1 MARGPK
7 PARRSNSKADQDLAN
22 TLAPAP
28 DEHPAPSRARRQ
40 AGDQPPSWA
49 QLLRFAAPAQG
60 PKSRKTAAQPVL
72 VKGVLPASIANQYV
86 ARPGLLRRHID
97 YYEGEADRRPAFR
110 DRGGGLVAYRV
121 DSATVIS
128 LVAIASHRNWRDLK
142 VTGDRSFRRAVWL
155 EAMRAGLHVR
165 GYRPSAR
172 DREAA
177 LALETLPA
185 APKRV
190 GQRSGARNAPD
201 RAAQESSPERKAA
214 SRVHRD
220 PALTFQRGVSGVL
233 VEHGHAPY
241 QHQPGAKST
250 PFVRVDIGA
259 AKPFEVWGVDLSKTL
274 QGAKV
279 QPGDAITLSWHG
291 ADYSDVRIEKVAP
304 ASRSPKRARHPDPTQ
319 PSKAVGANPEGRDPV
334 SAPAQARLA
343 VIDAVARAKLD
354 QPRDRAQIAAA
365 AAAKLAEHMARG
377 RSFTAPKVIERAV
390 HPSLDLGPTRPAP
403 TAQGRVR

>member
-1 MARGPK
+1 
-7 PARRSNSKADQDLAN
+7 
-22 TLAPAP
+22 
-28 DEHPAPSRARRQ
+28 
-40 AGDQPPSWA
+40 
-49 QLLRFAAPAQG
+49 LRFAAPAQG
-60 PKSRKTAAQPVL
+60 PKRRKTAARPVL
-72 VKGVLPASIANQYV
+72 VKGVLPANIANQYL

-97 YYEGEADRRPAFR
+97 YYESEADRRPAFR

-128 LVAIASHRNWRDLK
+128 LVAIARHRNWRDLK

-155 EAMRAGLHVR
+155 EAVRAGLHVR

-185 APKRV
+185 APKRA

-201 RAAQESSPERKAA
+201 RAAQKTSPERKVA
-214 SRVHRD
+214 SRVKHD

-241 QHQPGAKST
+241 QHQTGAKST
-250 PFVRVDIGA
+250 PFIRVDIGA
-259 AKPFEVWGVDLSKTL
+259 AKPFEVWGVDLSKAL
-274 QGAKV
+274 HGAKV
-279 QPGDAITLSWHG
+279 QPGDPITLSWHG
-291 ADYSDVRIEKVAP
+291 ADYSDVRIEKVASP
-304 ASRSPKRARHPDPTQ
+304 SRSPKRAHHPDPT
-319 PSKAVGANPEGRDPV
+319 SKAVGANPAGRDPV
-334 SAPAQARLA
+334 SAPAQARMA

-354 QPRDRAQIAAA
+354 RPRDRAKIAAA
-365 AAAKLAEHMARG
+365 ANAKLAEHMARG

-403 TAQGRVR
+403 TAQDRAR